1 MMQGEETP
9 TWLATVLPTPLD
21 VSWQQEGDEWLHHMW
36 AALGEGVSVTGHSMG
51 KQEAFPEFP
60 FAHLV
65 LVPTSPELQSRLRLV
80 PLQRGLVAV
89 VTGVDGPD
97 IEATQVEPW
106 VTAIEEASRRVGQHH
121 QSFDW
126 VAVVGSLPGR
136 EFYRIALASETR
148 LGSLQLSPAK
158 YYLTEYL
165 SSSTPSLSARAS
177 YWSWPI
183 IVEGSSTGYNWPV
196 AATAASRMVHR
207 LAALLSLEWGGCWIM
222 REAPAER
229 GEGPWLETPERPW
242 WVKPPETPEEDQAD
256 SFERKDIAEWSDE
269 AWSVLD
275 ADPAIEDALL
285 VYHQGLVLQQEGH
298 VSFAMIAF
306 VASIEAIGAKLGELE
321 RCTCC
326 AECRVKIGSS
336 KRFQKALALVIDDD
350 NRRKALANTVYG
362 RRSTTAHPA
371 NLDSRC
377 GN

>member
-1 MMQGEETP
+1 
-9 TWLATVLPTPLD
+9 
-21 VSWQQEGDEWLHHMW
+21 
-36 AALGEGVSVTGHSMG
+36 
-51 KQEAFPEFP
+51 
-60 FAHLV
+60 
-65 LVPTSPELQSRLRLV
+65 
-80 PLQRGLVAV
+80 
-89 VTGVDGPD
+89 
-97 IEATQVEPW
+97 
-106 VTAIEEASRRVGQHH
+106 
-121 QSFDW
+121 
-126 VAVVGSLPGR
+126 
-136 EFYRIALASETR
+136 
-148 LGSLQLSPAK
+148 
-158 YYLTEYL
+158 
-165 SSSTPSLSARAS
+165 
-177 YWSWPI
+177 
-183 IVEGSSTGYNWPV
+183 
-196 AATAASRMVHR
+196 MVHR

-229 GEGPWLETPERPW
+229 GEGPRLETPERPW

-350 NRRKALANTVYG
+350 NRRQALANTVYG
-362 RRSTTAHPA
+362 RRSTTAHAGRLHGTEAAPGTLGWAGSFFSRDSVWEFISHLFETRKANRDLLLRILRDRLELPA
-371 NLDSRC
+371 A
-377 GN
+377 GAG